1 MQDSMKDSSPGSRFA
16 QFQGFPQNQGFVQTQ
31 GKAVTNWRA
40 LVGQTVQV
48 WRYNEVV
55 DQGRVESVTHDGRV
69 LWLAQSGPIERRLV
83 EKERGT
89 GLRIRLMN

>member
-1 MQDSMKDSSPGSRFA
+1 MQDSNKKSSPGRPFGQA
-16 QFQGFPQNQGFVQTQ
+16 EGRV
-31 GKAVTNWRA
+31 VTNWRV

-55 DQGRVESVTHDGRV
+55 DQGCVESVTHDGRV

-89 GLRIRLMN
+89 GLRIRLVD

>member
-1 MQDSMKDSSPGSRFA
+1 MQDSKKKPTPGPRFA
-16 QFQGFPQNQGFVQTQ
+16 EAEGR
-31 GKAVTNWRA
+31 AVTNWRI

-55 DQGRVESVTHDGRV
+55 DQGCVESVTYDGRV

-89 GLRIRLMN
+89 GLRIRMLD

>member
-1 MQDSMKDSSPGSRFA
+1 MQDSNKKSSPGTRLGQA
-16 QFQGFPQNQGFVQTQ
+16 EGR
-31 GKAVTNWRA
+31 AVTNWRV

-55 DQGRVESVTHDGRV
+55 DQGCVESVTYDGKV

-89 GLRIRLMN
+89 GLRIRLVD

>member
-1 MQDSMKDSSPGSRFA
+1 MKDSNKKSSTGTPFSHIEGR
-16 QFQGFPQNQGFVQTQ
+16 
-31 GKAVTNWRA
+31 AVTNWRV
-40 LVGQTVQV
+40 LVGQTVEV

-55 DQGRVESVTHDGRV
+55 DQGCVESVTYDGKV

-89 GLRIRLMN
+89 GLRIRLVD

>member
-1 MQDSMKDSSPGSRFA
+1 MDVQDSRKDALPGSRFTRA
-16 QFQGFPQNQGFVQTQ
+16 EGRI
-31 GKAVTNWRA
+31 VTNWNA

-55 DQGRVESVTHDGRV
+55 DEGRVESVTYDGRV

-89 GLRIRLMN
+89 GLRVRLVD

>member
-1 MQDSMKDSSPGSRFA
+1 MKDSNKKSSPGTPFSKTEGR
-16 QFQGFPQNQGFVQTQ
+16 
-31 GKAVTNWRA
+31 AVTNWRV

-55 DQGRVESVTHDGRV
+55 DQGCVESVTYDGKV

-89 GLRIRLMN
+89 GLRIRLVD